1 MIKTLRTIR
10 WVTLGLIVVAAL
22 GIAVLTFRSVAE
34 PADHDASAGTVSV
47 PAGVAIGGPFH
58 LTDEKGHEVTDADYR
73 GRWMLVFFG
82 YTDCPDD
89 CALTLQ
95 KMATALEKLGPLAE
109 RIAPLFITVDP
120 ARDTPARL
128 ASYLANFDTRIVG
141 LTGDDEQIAATAKA
155 YRVYYSPAEHEKSGA
170 DIVGHSTFIYLMN
183 QTGEF
188 DALLP
193 SDVDADKLAA
203 ILRAKL
209 AHPPA

>member
-1 MIKTLRTIR
+1 MIGALRTIR

-22 GIAVLTFRSVAE
+22 GMAVLKFRPRGGPAAE
-34 PADHDASAGTVSV
+34 VASAGTVSV
-47 PAGVAIGGPFH
+47 PADVSIGGPFH
-58 LTDEKGHEVTDADYR
+58 LIDDKGHEVTDADYR

-82 YTDCPDD
+82 YTNCPDD
-89 CALTLQ
+89 CPLTLQ
-95 KMATALEKLGPLAE
+95 KMATALGNIGPLAE
-109 RIAPLFITVDP
+109 RVAVLFITVDP

-141 LTGDDEQIAATAKA
+141 LTGNDEQIAATAKA

-170 DIVGHSTFIYLMN
+170 DIVGHSTFIYLTN
-183 QTGEF
+183 PTGKF

-193 SDVDADKLAA
+193 SDIDADKLAV

>member
-1 MIKTLRTIR
+1 MIGTLRTIR
-10 WVTLGLIVVAAL
+10 WITLGLIVVAAL
-22 GIAVLTFRSVAE
+22 GMAVLKFRPRGGPVAE
-34 PADHDASAGTVSV
+34 VASAGTVSV
-47 PAGVAIGGPFH
+47 PADVAIGGPFH
-58 LTDEKGHEVTDADYR
+58 LIDDKGHEVTDADYR

-82 YTDCPDD
+82 YTNCPDE
-89 CALTLQ
+89 CPLTLQ
-95 KMATALEKLGPLAE
+95 KMATALGNIGPLAE
-109 RIAPLFITVDP
+109 RVAVLFITVDP

-141 LTGDDEQIAATAKA
+141 LTGNDEQIAATAKA

-183 QTGEF
+183 PTGEF

-193 SDVDADKLAA
+193 SDVDADKLAV

>member
-1 MIKTLRTIR
+1 MIGTLRIIR

-22 GIAVLTFRSVAE
+22 GMAVLTFRPVDE

-58 LTDEKGHEVTDADYR
+58 LMDEKGHEVTDADYR
-73 GRWMLVFFG
+73 GHWMLVFFG
-82 YTDCPDD
+82 YTNCPDE
-89 CALTLQ
+89 CPLTLQ
-95 KMATALEKLGPLAE
+95 KMATALGNLGPLAE
-109 RIAPLFITVDP
+109 RVAVLFITVDP

-141 LTGDDEQIAATAKA
+141 LTGNDEQIAATAKA

-183 QTGEF
+183 PAGEF
-188 DALLP
+188 DALLS

-203 ILRAKL
+203 ILRSKL